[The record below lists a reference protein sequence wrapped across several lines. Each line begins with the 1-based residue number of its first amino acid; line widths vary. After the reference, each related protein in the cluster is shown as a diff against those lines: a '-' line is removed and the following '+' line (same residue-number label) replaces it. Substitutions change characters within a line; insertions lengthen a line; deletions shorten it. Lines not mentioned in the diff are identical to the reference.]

1 MQNIDMNNRK
11 DRDISKLFL
20 IKTLIVI
27 FLHPLL
33 FLPAIGVTIALG
45 LYWNI
50 STNVVLLNGSAFLA
64 LIILIFLIRFLY
76 FKYRLQQS
84 SVDSNFLTILSIFIN
99 NQTIF
104 LYLPTIL
111 VLIIFLGELE
121 GNVFAFVMMGWF
133 LFALPAT
140 VYIFY
145 SNYKLLRKLKT
156 KNIGIDKYNLSLQHY
171 LLGML
176 VVIMFGLTVFTNIT
190 GTNIPFS
197 VMYDWNPLI
206 GKPIISKM
214 GVVNHNAKVLG
225 NDFYEYN
232 GKLVFKNMAVTE
244 LTDTV
249 DLSGKAIRGYE
260 QLIVNNFKILNDKTF
275 VNEEHEYIQ
284 ENRNNT
290 VRRIDNTLK
299 RSKNLYE
306 MLNDQSVKE
315 KLKDFKCNILA
326 ENNIESNLKE
336 ARKVLHNNDINNAIQ
351 QLKWARE
358 KIILQG
364 NELSVIKI
372 SLRDWQYQLEQTVRT
387 IGYYQEANGKN
398 LDINDYV
405 LTNQEKMETLN
416 SDIANFKIVQIM
428 VNETVKDVPCN

>member
-232 GKLVFKNMAVTE
+232 GKLVFKYMAVTE

-275 VNEEHEYIQ
+275 VNDGHEYIQ

>member
-275 VNEEHEYIQ
+275 VNDGHEYIQ